1 MKKKVLIYIVFL
13 LIPALSFAGGYEI
26 GDKASDFKLKNV
38 DGNYISL
45 SDYPEAEG
53 VVVVFTCNHC
63 PYAQA
68 WEQRIIDL
76 HNDYAKKGY
85 PVIAINPNDES
96 IVPGDSYANMVKR
109 AKEKNYPF
117 PYLKDDEQEV
127 YPKYGATHTP
137 HFYLLDKKN
146 DDFFVKYIG
155 AIDNNYKDA
164 SAVTET
170 YLRDAIDAVI
180 DGKKPDPQTTKALGC
195 TIKKK

>member
-96 IVPGDSYANMVKR
+96 IVPGDSYENMVKR